1 MSQEQYFF
9 NHSNLLS
16 FRNKLV
22 MFRHSNTF
30 QSFTTAIIIFYSL
43 LLGLKTEVENTNLLE
58 IISFLDTMITYYF
71 VLEIGLKIY
80 TEKRKI
86 DFFKNKWN
94 LFDFI
99 VILVSVIPLESV
111 GSVAVMRLLR
121 IFRILRLI
129 SINDSIKQL
138 ITALEGAIP
147 SIFNII
153 LLMFII
159 FYVYA
164 IMGVELFHTLSS
176 GLWSDFG
183 TAMLTLF
190 RVLTFED
197 WTDVMYEA
205 MELHPYSWI
214 YFVSFIIINAF
225 IIYNLFVAVII
236 DKISEINNKQIQNML
251 SDETFNQLLLQKDIV
266 QIKKMLQS
274 MQKEQQDDI
283 L

>member
-153 LLMFII
+153 LL
-159 FYVYA
+159 
-164 IMGVELFHTLSS
+164 
-176 GLWSDFG
+176 
-183 TAMLTLF
+183 
-190 RVLTFED
+190 
-197 WTDVMYEA
+197 
-205 MELHPYSWI
+205 
-214 YFVSFIIINAF
+214 
-225 IIYNLFVAVII
+225 
-236 DKISEINNKQIQNML
+236 
-251 SDETFNQLLLQKDIV
+251 LLC
-266 QIKKMLQS
+266 
-274 MQKEQQDDI
+274 
-283 L
+283 